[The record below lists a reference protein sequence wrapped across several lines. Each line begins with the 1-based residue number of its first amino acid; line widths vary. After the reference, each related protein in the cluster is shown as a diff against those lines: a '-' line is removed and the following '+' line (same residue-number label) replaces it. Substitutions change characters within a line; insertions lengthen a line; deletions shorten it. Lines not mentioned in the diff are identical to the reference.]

1 MVHTRFKLC
10 TLIVTIS
17 MIGLMSG
24 SVRAK
29 DAESGIQIPVETVAD
44 YIHAVIQAG
53 RMFYSIQIV
62 DHMESKGE
70 RVASEDWRIS
80 HTLPLSAQLLNE
92 SGEFGR
98 LTGSEVQYQL
108 IGLWPINPANGAHT
122 DFERKGLEYVSA
134 HPEERYSEI
143 VTIGKKRN
151 FQALYADRAEAQSC
165 IECHN
170 THPRSPK
177 KDFKLNDVM
186 GGILISIPVDR

>member
-1 MVHTRFKLC
+1 MVNTRFNHWALVV
-10 TLIVTIS
+10 TVGIIV
-17 MIGLMSG
+17 LMSG

-29 DAESGIQIPVETVAD
+29 DPEGGIQIPVETVAD
-44 YIHAVIQAG
+44 YIHSVIQAG
-53 RMFYSIQIV
+53 RMFYSIQVV
-62 DHMESKGE
+62 DHMERKEE

-92 SGEFGR
+92 SGEFGL

-122 DFERKGLEYVSA
+122 DFERKGLEYLSA

-143 VTIGKKRN
+143 VTSDKERK
-151 FQALYADRAEAQSC
+151 FQALYPDRAEAQSC

-170 THPRSPK
+170 THPSSPK
-177 KDFKLNDVM
+177 KDFKLGDM
-186 GGILISIPVDR
+186 IGGVLISIPVEQ